1 MSRRKGKTMDAANST
16 RSALQDN
23 ATFWTRVTWSAAAA
37 SLVSIVSV
45 FLLGYTLLDRHLI
58 VALGALLALA
68 LLAAFWVASRSKSRL
83 QRFISA
89 DRDIA
94 TAMGSTSSEEIRNIV
109 HHLRSSA
116 ETDPAIHVLYAAC
129 GPQIAHH
136 LERVLEVEVRNERS
150 RRVRELCE
158 NARKIVLQ
166 QVEQQRSQSPAI
178 KAERTISDAIKNL
191 VKLKADAEK
200 RLDEERESRR
210 LKWWF
215 DLTRPDFEDVEEKIE
230 ELKAARQK
238 LLASGDIAK
247 TESYF
252 HDLTDRVERRTR
264 DIEREAIACIPAA
277 PNDNFDEQRIVQ
289 GALMLSALSVPVSAW
304 GDISQAG
311 NVYDSLREVNG
322 NYADMTDTEIWFDT
336 LTMAGP
342 ELAGLA
348 NLTKGALFE
357 AHVESSFG
365 GELHEH
371 FNHPDTDI
379 VIDGIA
385 YQIKATDSASYIDTV
400 ADGIPVISTSEVA
413 SITGS
418 LDGGYSNEDLTNVVD
433 LALGGTVLDISDTA
447 LDAVLTGVGGIGIFA
462 ILSGARS
469 ASAKYK
475 ETGDALEALAE
486 GLSTATVHTARTT
499 VNMAEMATK
508 GVVGVATSR
517 PVRFAGSMVASMATK
532 AAARFDRWLEDE
544 GPTEMTDGISASS
557 QKASRGSR

>member
-1 MSRRKGKTMDAANST
+1 MDAENST
-16 RSALQDN
+16 RSALQTN
-23 ATFWTRVTWSAAAA
+23 ATFWTRVTWSVAAV
-37 SLVSIVSV
+37 SLASIVLA
-45 FLLGYTLLDRHLI
+45 FLLGFTLIESHLI
-58 VALGALLALA
+58 IAAGALLSLA
-68 LLAAFWVASRSKSRL
+68 FIAAFWVASRSKSRL
-83 QRFISA
+83 QCFISA
-89 DRDIA
+89 ERDIA
-94 TAMGSTSSEEIRNIV
+94 TAIGSTSSEEIRNIV
-109 HHLRSSA
+109 HDLRRSA
-116 ETDPAIHVLYAAC
+116 ETDPAIRDLYAASS
-129 GPQIAHH
+129 PQISHH

-150 RRVRELCE
+150 RRVRELCG
-158 NARKIVLQ
+158 NARKIILQ
-166 QVEQQRSQSPAI
+166 QIELQRSESPAI
-178 KAERTISDAIKNL
+178 KAERTISGAIENL

-200 RLDEERESRR
+200 RLEEERESRR

-215 DLTRPDFEDVEEKIE
+215 DLTRPDFEEVDEKIE
-230 ELKAARQK
+230 ELRSARQK
-238 LLASGDIAK
+238 LIASGDIAK
-247 TESYF
+247 TETYF
-252 HDLTDRVERRTR
+252 RDLTSLVERRTGE
-264 DIEREAIACIPAA
+264 IEKDAIASIPAR
-277 PNDNFDEQRIVQ
+277 PHDKFDDQRVVQ

-311 NVYDSLREVNG
+311 SVYDSLREVNG

-379 VIDGIA
+379 VIDGVA

-418 LDGGYSNEDLTNVVD
+418 LDGGYSNEDLTNTVD

-447 LDAVLTGVGGIGIFA
+447 LDAVLTGVGGVGIFA

-475 ETGDALEALAE
+475 ETGDALEALAD
-486 GLSTATVHTARTT
+486 GLSSATVHTARTT

-517 PVRFAGSMVASMATK
+517 PVRFAGRMVASMANRG
-532 AAARFDRWLEDE
+532 AARFDRWLEDE
-544 GPTEMTDGISASS
+544 TPTEMTDGTSASL
-557 QKASRGSR
+557 QKTPRGSR

>member
-1 MSRRKGKTMDAANST
+1 MDAANST
-16 RSALQDN
+16 RSALQAN
-23 ATFWTRVTWSAAAA
+23 ATFWTRVTWSAAAV
-37 SLVSIVSV
+37 SLISIVSV
-45 FLLGYTLLDRHLI
+45 LLLGFTLLDRNLI
-58 VALGALLALA
+58 FALGALLGLA
-68 LLAAFWVASRSKSRL
+68 LLVAFWVASRSKSRL

-89 DRDIA
+89 EQDIA
-94 TAMGSTSSEEIRNIV
+94 TAMGSTSSAEIRNIV
-109 HHLRSSA
+109 HDLRDSA
-116 ETDPAIHVLYAAC
+116 ETDSAIHVLYAASSSRI
-129 GPQIAHH
+129 GHH
-136 LERVLEVEVRNERS
+136 FEHVLEVEVRNERS
-150 RRVRELCE
+150 RRIRELCE

-166 QVEQQRSQSPAI
+166 QVELQRSESPAI
-178 KAERTISDAIKNL
+178 KAERTIGDAIENL

-215 DLTRPDFEDVEEKIE
+215 DLTRPDFEDIEEKIE
-230 ELKAARQK
+230 ELKAARHK
-238 LLASGDIAK
+238 LIASGDITK

-264 DIEREAIACIPAA
+264 EIEIEAVACIPAA
-277 PNDNFDEQRIVQ
+277 PNDKFDEQRIVQ

-304 GDISQAG
+304 SDISQAG
-311 NVYDSLREVNG
+311 SVYDSLREVNG

-365 GELHEH
+365 GKLHEH
-371 FNHPDTDI
+371 FNHLDTDI
-379 VIDGIA
+379 VIDGVA

-400 ADGIPVISTSEVA
+400 TDGIPVISTSEVA

-418 LDGGYSNEDLTNVVD
+418 LDGGYSNEDLTNTVD

-447 LDAVLTGVGGIGIFA
+447 LDAVLTGVGGVGIFA
-462 ILSGARS
+462 ILSGVRS

-475 ETGDALEALAE
+475 ETGDALESLAE

-517 PVRFAGSMVASMATK
+517 PVRFAGSLVASLATK
-532 AAARFDRWLEDE
+532 GAARFDRWLEDE
-544 GPTEMTDGISASS
+544 GLTEITDDISASS
-557 QKASRGSR
+557 QKTPRSSR

>member
-1 MSRRKGKTMDAANST
+1 MKNANST
-16 RSALQDN
+16 RSALQAN
-23 ATFWTRVTWSAAAA
+23 ATFWTRVTWSVAAVSMA
-37 SLVSIVSV
+37 SIVSA
-45 FLLGYTLLDRHLI
+45 FLLGFTLIESHLI
-58 VALGALLALA
+58 FALGALLGLA
-68 LLAAFWVASRSKSRL
+68 LLVAFWVASRSKSRL

-89 DRDIA
+89 ERDISS
-94 TAMGSTSSEEIRNIV
+94 AMGLASSEDIRNIV
-109 HHLRSSA
+109 QDLQRCA
-116 ETDPAIHVLYAAC
+116 ETDPAIRHLYVAS

-150 RRVRELCE
+150 RRIREFCE

-166 QVEQQRSQSPAI
+166 QVDLQRLESPAI
-178 KAERTISDAIKNL
+178 KAERTISDAIENL
-191 VKLKADAEK
+191 VKLKVDAEK
-200 RLDEERESRR
+200 RLDEERETRR

-238 LLASGDIAK
+238 LIASGDIAR

-264 DIEREAIACIPAA
+264 DIQREAVACIPAA
-277 PNDNFDEQRIVQ
+277 PDNKFDEQRIVQ

-311 NVYDSLREVNG
+311 SVYDSLREVNG

-357 AHVESSFG
+357 SHVESSFG

-379 VIDGIA
+379 VIDGVA
-385 YQIKATDSASYIDTV
+385 YQIKATDSVSYIDTA

-413 SITGS
+413 SITSS

-447 LDAVLTGVGGIGIFA
+447 LDAVLTGVGGVGIFA

-517 PVRFAGSMVASMATK
+517 PVRFAGSLVASLATK
-532 AAARFDRWLEDE
+532 GAARFDRWLEDE

>member
-1 MSRRKGKTMDAANST
+1 MDAANST
-16 RSALQDN
+16 RSALQAN
-23 ATFWTRVTWSAAAA
+23 ATFWTRVTWSAAAV
-37 SLVSIVSV
+37 SLISIVSV
-45 FLLGYTLLDRHLI
+45 LLLGLTLLDRNLI
-58 VALGALLALA
+58 FALGALLGLA
-68 LLAAFWVASRSKSRL
+68 LLVAFWVASRSKSRL

-89 DRDIA
+89 EQDIA
-94 TAMGSTSSEEIRNIV
+94 TAMGSTSSAEIRNIV
-109 HHLRSSA
+109 HDLRDSA
-116 ETDPAIHVLYAAC
+116 ETDPAIHVLYAASSS
-129 GPQIAHH
+129 QIGHH
-136 LERVLEVEVRNERS
+136 FERVLEVEVRNERS
-150 RRVRELCE
+150 RRIRELCE

-166 QVEQQRSQSPAI
+166 QVELQRSESPAI
-178 KAERTISDAIKNL
+178 KAERTISDAIENL

-215 DLTRPDFEDVEEKIE
+215 DLTRPDFDDVEEKIE

-238 LLASGDIAK
+238 LIASGDIAK

-264 DIEREAIACIPAA
+264 DIEIEAVACIPAA
-277 PNDNFDEQRIVQ
+277 PNDKFDEQRIVQ

-311 NVYDSLREVNG
+311 SVYDSLREVNG

-336 LTMAGP
+336 LTMTGP

-365 GELHEH
+365 GDLHEH

-379 VIDGIA
+379 VIDGVA

-400 ADGIPVISTSEVA
+400 TDGIPVISTSEVA

-418 LDGGYSNEDLTNVVD
+418 LDGGYSNEDLTNTVD

-447 LDAVLTGVGGIGIFA
+447 LDAVLTGVGGVGIFA
-462 ILSGARS
+462 ILSGVRS
-469 ASAKYK
+469 ASTKYK
-475 ETGDALEALAE
+475 ETGDALESLAE
-486 GLSTATVHTARTT
+486 GLSSATVHTARTT

-517 PVRFAGSMVASMATK
+517 PVRFAGSLVASLATK
-532 AAARFDRWLEDE
+532 GAARFDRWLEDE
-544 GPTEMTDGISASS
+544 GPTEMTDGISASA
-557 QKASRGSR
+557 QRAPRGSR

>member
-1 MSRRKGKTMDAANST
+1 MA
-16 RSALQDN
+16 
-23 ATFWTRVTWSAAAA
+23 
-37 SLVSIVSV
+37 
-45 FLLGYTLLDRHLI
+45 
-58 VALGALLALA
+58 
-68 LLAAFWVASRSKSRL
+68 
-83 QRFISA
+83 
-89 DRDIA
+89 
-94 TAMGSTSSEEIRNIV
+94 STSSEEIRNIV
-109 HHLRSSA
+109 HDLRSSA
-116 ETDPAIHVLYAAC
+116 EIDPAIHVLYAAC

-150 RRVRELCE
+150 RRVRELCG

-200 RLDEERESRR
+200 RLDEEREIRR

-215 DLTRPDFEDVEEKIE
+215 DLTHPDFEDVEEKIE

-264 DIEREAIACIPAA
+264 DIEREAIAFIPAA

-304 GDISQAG
+304 DDISQAG
-311 NVYDSLREVNG
+311 SVYDSLREVNG

-348 NLTKGALFE
+348 NPTKGALFE

-418 LDGGYSNEDLTNVVD
+418 LDGGYSL
-433 LALGGTVLDISDTA
+433 LQPC
-447 LDAVLTGVGGIGIFA
+447 IGIKQTLHFHS
-462 ILSGARS
+462 I
-469 ASAKYK
+469 
-475 ETGDALEALAE
+475 E
-486 GLSTATVHTARTT
+486 
-499 VNMAEMATK
+499 N
-508 GVVGVATSR
+508 
-517 PVRFAGSMVASMATK
+517 
-532 AAARFDRWLEDE
+532 ARFLPSERNDLV
-544 GPTEMTDGISASS
+544 SS
-557 QKASRGSR
+557 

>member
-1 MSRRKGKTMDAANST
+1 MDAANST
-16 RSALQDN
+16 RSALQAN
-23 ATFWTRVTWSAAAA
+23 ATFWTRVTWSAAAVY
-37 SLVSIVSV
+37 LISIVSV
-45 FLLGYTLLDRHLI
+45 LLLGSTLLDRSLI
-58 VALGALLALA
+58 FALGALLGLA
-68 LLAAFWVASRSKSRL
+68 LLVAFWVASRSKSRL

-89 DRDIA
+89 EQDIA
-94 TAMGSTSSEEIRNIV
+94 TAMGSTSSAEIRNIV
-109 HHLRSSA
+109 HDLRDSA
-116 ETDPAIHVLYAAC
+116 ETDPAIHVLYAASSSRI
-129 GPQIAHH
+129 GHH
-136 LERVLEVEVRNERS
+136 FERVLEVEVRNERS
-150 RRVRELCE
+150 RRIRELCE

-166 QVEQQRSQSPAI
+166 QVELQRSESPAI
-178 KAERTISDAIKNL
+178 KAERTISDAIENL

-238 LLASGDIAK
+238 LIASGDIAK

-264 DIEREAIACIPAA
+264 EIEIEAVACIPAA
-277 PNDNFDEQRIVQ
+277 PNDKFDEQRIVQ

-311 NVYDSLREVNG
+311 SVYDSLREVNG

-379 VIDGIA
+379 VIDGVA

-418 LDGGYSNEDLTNVVD
+418 LDGGYSNEDLTNTVD

-447 LDAVLTGVGGIGIFA
+447 LDAVLTGVGGVGIFA

-475 ETGDALEALAE
+475 ETGDALESLAE

-517 PVRFAGSMVASMATK
+517 PVRFAGSLVASLATK
-532 AAARFDRWLEDE
+532 GAARFDRWLEDE

-557 QKASRGSR
+557 QRASRGSR

>member
-1 MSRRKGKTMDAANST
+1 MENANST
-16 RSALQDN
+16 RSALQAN
-23 ATFWTRVTWSAAAA
+23 ATFWTRVTWSVAAVSLASIALA
-37 SLVSIVSV
+37 SLFGWTS
-45 FLLGYTLLDRHLI
+45 LDSHLI
-58 VALGALLALA
+58 IVLGALFSLAFI
-68 LLAAFWVASRSKSRL
+68 AAFLVASRSKSRL

-89 DRDIA
+89 ERDISS
-94 TAMGSTSSEEIRNIV
+94 AMGSASSEDIRNIV
-109 HHLRSSA
+109 QGLQRCA
-116 ETDPAIHVLYAAC
+116 ETDPAIHHLYAAS

-150 RRVRELCE
+150 RRIRELCE

-166 QVEQQRSQSPAI
+166 QVELQRSESPAI
-178 KAERTISDAIKNL
+178 KAERTISDAIENL

-238 LLASGDIAK
+238 LIASGDIAK

-264 DIEREAIACIPAA
+264 DIEREAVACIPAA
-277 PNDNFDEQRIVQ
+277 PDDKFDEQRIVQ
-289 GALMLSALSVPVSAW
+289 GALMLSALSVPLSAW

-311 NVYDSLREVNG
+311 SVYDSLREVNG

-336 LTMAGP
+336 LTMTGP

-379 VIDGIA
+379 VIDGVA
-385 YQIKATDSASYIDTV
+385 YQIKATDSAGYIDTV

-418 LDGGYSNEDLTNVVD
+418 LDGGYSNEDLTNTVD

-447 LDAVLTGVGGIGIFA
+447 LDAVLTGVGGVGIFA
-462 ILSGARS
+462 ILSGVRS
-469 ASAKYK
+469 ASTKYK
-475 ETGDALEALAE
+475 ETGDALESLAE

-517 PVRFAGSMVASMATK
+517 PVRFAGSLVASLATK
-532 AAARFDRWLEDE
+532 GAARFDRWLEDE

-557 QKASRGSR
+557 QRAFRGSR

>member
-1 MSRRKGKTMDAANST
+1 MNQMDAKNAV
-16 RSALQDN
+16 RSALQTK
-23 ATFWTRVTWSAAAA
+23 ATFWRRVTWSIAGVTMTSIALA
-37 SLVSIVSV
+37 SL
-45 FLLGYTLLDRHLI
+45 LGWTSLDSHLI
-58 VALGALLALA
+58 IVLGALFSLAFI
-68 LLAAFWVASRSKSRL
+68 AAFLVASRSRSRL

-89 DRDIA
+89 ERDIA
-94 TAMGSTSSEEIRNIV
+94 TAIGSISSVDIRNIV
-109 HHLRSSA
+109 HDLRRSA
-116 ETDPAIHVLYAAC
+116 ETDPAIRDLYAASS
-129 GPQIAHH
+129 PQISHH

-158 NARKIVLQ
+158 NARTIVRQ
-166 QVEQQRSQSPAI
+166 QIELQRSESPAI
-178 KAERTISDAIKNL
+178 KAERTISGAIENL

-215 DLTRPDFEDVEEKIE
+215 DLTRPDFEEVEEKIE
-230 ELKAARQK
+230 ELRRARQK
-238 LLASGDIAK
+238 LIASGDIAK

-252 HDLTDRVERRTR
+252 RDLSDRVERRTR
-264 DIEREAIACIPAA
+264 DIQKDAIASIPAR
-277 PNDNFDEQRIVQ
+277 PHDKFDDQRVVQ
-289 GALMLSALSVPVSAW
+289 GALMLSALSVPISAW

-311 NVYDSLREVNG
+311 NVFDSLRAVNG

-379 VIDGIA
+379 VIDGVA

-400 ADGIPVISTSEVA
+400 ADGIPVISTTEVA

-418 LDGGYSNEDLTNVVD
+418 LDGGYSNEDLTDTVY

-447 LDAVLTGVGGIGIFA
+447 LDAVLTGVGGVGIFA
-462 ILSGARS
+462 ILSGVRS

-475 ETGDALEALAE
+475 ETGDALESLAE

-517 PVRFAGSMVASMATK
+517 PVRFAGNMVASMATK

-544 GPTEMTDGISASS
+544 APTGLAEGSLASP
-557 QKASRGSR
+557 QKTPRGSR